1 MAVFNLYKEFDADQ
15 QCVKAVKCDGELYF
29 VVAKRGGGSENYCRV
44 YDNNDTI
51 IYTNTGVGP
60 LVEIF
65 TLSNRL
71 FIIDRVTGLQTI
83 KEWNG
88 SSWDNIVTIPDG
100 LSIKDLR
107 VVNNICYF
115 IAQAVANLS
124 TVYKFDGTTLNKITL
139 TITPPGVELTANFKT
154 IDVDADTGRLC
165 IGYSG
170 FIRRFDANGNFQV
183 NLVQYSSSITVDWVR
198 LYSPSSGLVSGLF
211 LKHQS
216 PNVSVESAG
225 FNFNASST
233 SAPGNISSTTSVNAF
248 SEFEIGPDGFSYQA
262 TRLLNGNIWLT
273 STVPGDP
280 TTQEANSPTLTG
292 KFSIIDGEVV
302 FGVLGKFVWTG
313 EYACALSFGSP
324 PYTKTNETADDAD
337 DGTITV
343 NAVGSFTKQ
352 YSINGGSTW
361 QSSNVFSGLAPD
373 NYTITVRDSQGC
385 EISQS
390 GIIIAPFGGAVTP
403 VSGSDVVS
411 VDLKPVNRYNF
422 IQWFRADGTIN
433 FRRLECENENWDL
446 PNTYQRTS
454 VREIKHYPVAAIGEL
469 FSFYIN
475 FTSSFTD
482 PDFNDFRL
490 ALIRNTGLLEGH
502 SSIALL
508 NRDIY
513 DGNSYNIYCDDVTI
527 EASVPVGIY
536 RMAIYNS
543 SNGNLIFISNEIEV
557 MRLASAKSETVRM
570 QWSHPYNIY
579 KYYYQNVPEYVHNLR
594 LRINEI
600 DRQSEGELTQY
611 RSVSGGDLRNQAFD
625 LDLFVIL
632 ETNRFDK
639 LAHEAMFVFQAHQTI
654 IINEEQYVL
663 KSLYKTEGGPEMLLK
678 RGRIE
683 FYLQDFSTINRY
695 GPLVDITIIGS
706 EDPLLQGDEGGFI
719 KL

>member
-1 MAVFNLYKEFDADQ
+1 MPFSIKKTLSASDLGVRIVVWNGAEYYSVTNQTGSFVKDQNDNAILSLSSRVLFLFVLDDRLFVAYPQTPGGEQLSIYERVGSSWVLRINSINSVSYISSYVIQNDTLYFLCVPLSNTLLIQRIYSFDGSNLTEIRQFVGNENGTAIDRNQTTGDLYYSTYNESTGTAQLIKVDTSNSEEVLVTVSNSLISNIKLFDGDLYITLIPNGTQSTTLNVLSSISTGATLSQIGSAVAHSSGIFGYFSKVAVFNG
-15 QCVKAVKCDGELYF
+15 VMYF
-29 VVAKRGGGSENYCRV
+29 LFFASGAYRVHTYNGTSFSLFQNLGNENTLSWCYFSENTSYLAIGFR
-44 YDNNDTI
+44 
-51 IYTNTGVGP
+51 GV
-60 LVEIF
+60 F
-65 TLSNRL
+65 YSTA
-71 FIIDRVTGLQTI
+71 VTCSL
-83 KEWNG
+83 
-88 SSWDNIVTIPDG
+88 
-100 LSIKDLR
+100 
-107 VVNNICYF
+107 
-115 IAQAVANLS
+115 
-124 TVYKFDGTTLNKITL
+124 
-139 TITPPGVELTANFKT
+139 
-154 IDVDADTGRLC
+154 
-165 IGYSG
+165 
-170 FIRRFDANGNFQV
+170 
-183 NLVQYSSSITVDWVR
+183 
-198 LYSPSSGLVSGLF
+198 
-211 LKHQS
+211 
-216 PNVSVESAG
+216 
-225 FNFNASST
+225 
-233 SAPGNISSTTSVNAF
+233 
-248 SEFEIGPDGFSYQA
+248 EF
-262 TRLLNGNIWLT
+262 
-273 STVPGDP
+273 GDP
-280 TTQEANSPTLTG
+280 A
-292 KFSIIDGEVV
+292 
-302 FGVLGKFVWTG
+302 
-313 EYACALSFGSP
+313 
-324 PYTKTNETADDAD
+324 YTKTNETADDAN

-343 NAVGSFTKQ
+343 NAISSFTKQ

-390 GIIIAPFGGAVTP
+390 VIIAPFGGAVTP

-475 FTSSFTD
+475 FTDSFTD

-490 ALIRNTGLLEGH
+490 ALIRPTGLLEGH
-502 SSIALL
+502 SSISLL
-508 NRDIY
+508 SRDLY
-513 DGNSYNIYCDDVTI
+513 DGNSYNIYCENVTI

-557 MRLASAKSETVRM
+557 MRIENAEAETVRM

-706 EDPLLQGDEGGFI
+706 EDPLLQGDDGGFI